1 MIRIPTGRARSLVT
15 ALSALLMLVLSVA
28 SPADVFRFAWPVPV
42 SVAVKAKMQKKS
54 NESTATYAVP
64 ASSIGSSTA
73 SDLRDSFGR
82 ENQNRPLRRSSIACA
97 ISSRVFITNGP

>member
-54 NESTATYAVP
+54 MRTLTPY
-64 ASSIGSSTA
+64 
-73 SDLRDSFGR
+73 
-82 ENQNRPLRRSSIACA
+82 
-97 ISSRVFITNGP
+97 